1 MLSKPSEGLLLNIV
15 LYPSCVTKHTTFPSH
30 CNEKEM
36 KLSRLG
42 NYPLVLGEML
52 LLDANPITPI
62 IAIFQ
67 HDWHLIKSKKNIH
80 HLSHFVVINPFYD
93 RCIEIHPATKGC
105 LVSQWGLMFG

>member
-1 MLSKPSEGLLLNIV
+1 
-15 LYPSCVTKHTTFPSH
+15 
-30 CNEKEM
+30 M

-42 NYPLVLGEML
+42 NYPLVLREML

-105 LVSQWGLMFG
+105 LMSQWGLMFG

>member
-1 MLSKPSEGLLLNIV
+1 
-15 LYPSCVTKHTTFPSH
+15 
-30 CNEKEM
+30 M

-67 HDWHLIKSKKNIH
+67 HDWHLIKSKKNILNMLK
-80 HLSHFVVINPFYD
+80 HLSHSVLKNPFYD

-105 LVSQWGLMFG
+105 LMSQWGLMFG